1 MGKPLDPDY
10 KYEMLFTYKVL
21 GVSQKEMSGMLG
33 IGQST
38 ISRHINFI
46 PTRNHYYTKEQ
57 RNEYARCWRLNN
69 PEMNKAIVKRANDNQ
84 YKKPDVRIAMRSHNK
99 ARRAKMRDIMPDP
112 AIKAIYLLAD
122 NLTKATGI
130 RYVIDHIQPL
140 CAGGEHAAYNLQAIP
155 YEQNA
160 SKSGK
165 WGVEEQQY
173 FCNGLFF

>member
-21 GVSQKEMSGMLG
+21 GVSQREMQAMLG
-33 IGQST
+33 IGQGT
-38 ISRHINFI
+38 ISRHINFA
-46 PTRNHYYTKEQ
+46 PSRNGYWTKEQ
-57 RNEYARCWRLNN
+57 Q
-69 PEMNKAIVKRANDNQ
+69 NQ
-84 YKKPDVRIAMRSHNK
+84 YKKQWRVSNPELNKAIIKRCNDKRYNNPIHRAALYSHNR
-99 ARRAKMRDIMPDP
+99 ARKAKMRDIMPDP
-112 AIKAIYLLAD
+112 AIKAIYLLSL

-130 RYVIDHIQPL
+130 RYVVDHIQPL
-140 CAGGEHAAYNLQAIP
+140 CAGGEHAAYNLQVIP

-165 WGVEEQQY
+165 WGVEEQRY